1 MLQGVELMNAK
12 VQKPVLV
19 DQQVDTRGAGRT
31 LALLICF
38 LVIVLDGFNTTSISF
53 VVPTLAH
60 QWHLAPAL
68 FTPVFVATNIGAAL
82 GFMLTGPL
90 AQRFGQRMVGVSS
103 VVLFGGATLLT
114 MYSTNV
120 AMLAA
125 LRLVAAIGLGAALPI
140 AITASASIIGVKH
153 KVAASLLVTTGMS
166 VGAVA
171 GGVIGGPLMTQ
182 FSWQAIFVVGG
193 VLPFVL
199 VPPFF
204 RVLAVGG
211 VADTGAAAAAPATA
225 SAAPATKAANPLT
238 ALFRPGLALY
248 TSLLWLFSFLIFM
261 DVYALLFWVPTL
273 LPAFGFPIDRAP
285 VGMAAFSIG
294 GLSGNV
300 LMTVAVAL
308 MTLAGQVRVKSAL
321 AMGIV
326 LVIASVAALG
336 QLTLPQGVV
345 LLLIG
350 VIGAGLVNGIMGQ
363 TALAVAF
370 YPPELRATGV
380 GWGHAI
386 GRVGSFVGP
395 AIGGALLSLGWPVR
409 DIVVTAALPAA
420 AAIVTLAAIALTS
433 RKLERTG
440 H

>member
-1 MLQGVELMNAK
+1 MNAK
-12 VQKPVLV
+12 VQKPALV

-53 VVPTLAH
+53 VVPTLAN

-140 AITASASIIGVKH
+140 AITASASIIGAKH

-166 VGAVA
+166 VGAVT
-171 GGVIGGPLMTQ
+171 GGVIGGPLMTH

-211 VADTGAAAAAPATA
+211 VADTGVGTSTST
-225 SAAPATKAANPLT
+225 SAAQATKAANPLA

-285 VGMAAFSIG
+285 VGIAAFSIG

>member
-12 VQKPVLV
+12 VQKPALV

-53 VVPTLAH
+53 VVPTLAN

-140 AITASASIIGVKH
+140 AITASASIIGAKH

-166 VGAVA
+166 VGAVT
-171 GGVIGGPLMTQ
+171 GGVIGGPLMTH

-211 VADTGAAAAAPATA
+211 VADTGVGTSTST
-225 SAAPATKAANPLT
+225 SAAQATKAANPLA

-326 LVIASVAALG
+326 LVIVSVAALG